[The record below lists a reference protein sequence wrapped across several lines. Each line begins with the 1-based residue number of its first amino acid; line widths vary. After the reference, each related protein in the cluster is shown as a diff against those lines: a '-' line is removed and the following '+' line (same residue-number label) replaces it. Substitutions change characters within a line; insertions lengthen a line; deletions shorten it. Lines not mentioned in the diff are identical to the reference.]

1 VAKSSSPKT
10 LDAHGLDWLCDKLIA
25 GETQTAIAES
35 LRIGV
40 ATLSRWIADSEHPER
55 SARVREARIAAA
67 RSFDE
72 KAEQELRDAKDPFT
86 LARAKELAHHYR
98 WKASKADP
106 RGYGEKIEIDQRTT
120 LTDLTDEQLD
130 AKLESIEA
138 KRRQA
143 EDASASP
150 TDAG

>member
-1 VAKSSSPKT
+1 MVKGDKAKSLDT
-10 LDAHGLDWLCDKLIA
+10 LGLDWLCDKLTA
-25 GETQTAIAES
+25 GETQTAICAE
-35 LRIGV
+35 LGMGI
-40 ATLSRWIADSEHPER
+40 ATLGRWIAADAER

-72 KAEQELRDAKDPFT
+72 KAEEGLRLASDPFS

-106 RGYGEKIEIDQRTT
+106 RGYGEKIEIDQKTK

-130 AKLESIEA
+130 ARL
-138 KRRQA
+138 
-143 EDASASP
+143 
-150 TDAG
+150 

>member
-1 VAKSSSPKT
+1 MAKGDKAKSLDT
-10 LDAHGLDWLCDKLIA
+10 LGLDWLCDKLTA
-25 GETQTAIAES
+25 GETQTAICLE
-35 LRIGV
+35 LGMGI
-40 ATLSRWIADSEHPER
+40 ATLGRWIAADAER

-72 KAEQELRDAKDPFT
+72 KAEEGLRLAGDPFS

-106 RGYGEKIEIDQRTT
+106 RGYGEKIEIDQKTT

-130 AKLESIEA
+130 ARLKAIEA
-138 KRRQA
+138 ARA
-143 EDASASP
+143 ASADASPEA
-150 TDAG
+150 